1 MREILPICFAC
12 GAGVGAAI
20 TQTSNLP
27 NIPLKAGFVPPQ
39 ARKACDSRTIDV
51 ACRVATIESKMGWL
65 PRLQRRSRE
74 DQMHTSRRTFLK
86 TALGASAA
94 AGAPWHEALA
104 QEELKLHS
112 FVPPTHVIWTDVLTP
127 WSQEVARLSNGKLTV
142 RLFPSMQL
150 GGKPPELY
158 RQTVQRITDATF
170 TLPGYM
176 SADFPIMA
184 LTELPGTATS
194 ADDGTRKLWAN
205 FEQFLAREYKDTKVL
220 MLWNSDTASLMS
232 KNKPI
237 RTLEDLK
244 GMKIRTPSA
253 AQSAQLE
260 ALGAIPVDMPVTQ
273 IYDNLDRGVIDASMI
288 PMSAALDFKLVE
300 VAKYF
305 TIDAPLGRSPFLVAL
320 NKARY
325 DRLPADLRK
334 VIDDS
339 TGLQLSLKGAATY
352 DKKNTEALEA
362 ARKSREVIA
371 LSAQERARWVAAFK
385 PMIARKVEEG
395 EKAGLPA
402 RALVQHGDP
411 DRHAQSSDSGS

>member
-1 MREILPICFAC
+1 
-12 GAGVGAAI
+12 
-20 TQTSNLP
+20 
-27 NIPLKAGFVPPQ
+27 
-39 ARKACDSRTIDV
+39 
-51 ACRVATIESKMGWL
+51 
-65 PRLQRRSRE
+65 
-74 DQMHTSRRTFLK
+74 MHTSRRTFLK
-86 TALGASAA
+86 AAFAASAT

-158 RQTVQRITDATF
+158 RQTVQGITDATF
-170 TLPGYM
+170 TLPGYT
-176 SADFPIMA
+176 SADFPLMA

-205 FEQFLAREYKDTKVL
+205 FERFLAREYKDTKVL

-273 IYDNLDRGVIDASMI
+273 IYNNLDRGVIDASMI

-402 RALVQHGDP
+402 RALVG
-411 DRHAQSSDSGS
+411 AYGLLS